1 MSFKIKCIGTVKLE
15 QYEIKDIEG
24 GFGENKKCLLVKD
37 IAMLHKQPLGEIN
50 RKINDNIK
58 RFEKGI
64 DILDLKGGME
74 ISHSELGYTQNSWN
88 ASKNVYIL
96 SEKGYSKLLKI
107 LDDEKSWERYTYM
120 VDNYFSMRKIIK
132 ENNFKLPTT
141 YLEALKQ
148 LVASE
153 EARLELENKVNE
165 LNLSLDNIKNVL
177 QDVNL
182 KNEDLQNI
190 INISSSQLKIKDKRQ
205 LTVDIVRKDCS
216 PKMMAQRFRLLIDNY
231 NSTLRTN
238 VYIRFENY
246 NAKNK
251 PKMTSYIEFIDKVD
265 NKIDILLQIAIKL
278 YKSNFIKIIDDYK
291 TIILGGNV

>member
-165 LNLSLDNIKNVL
+165 LNLSLDGKRKITKNS
-177 QDVNL
+177 L
-182 KNEDLQNI
+182 K
-190 INISSSQLKIKDKRQ
+190 R
-205 LTVDIVRKDCS
+205 
-216 PKMMAQRFRLLIDNY
+216 
-231 NSTLRTN
+231 
-238 VYIRFENY
+238 Y
-246 NAKNK
+246 NA
-251 PKMTSYIEFIDKVD
+251 EFLAKV
-265 NKIDILLQIAIKL
+265 L
-278 YKSNFIKIIDDYK
+278 
-291 TIILGGNV
+291 